1 MQTTF
6 DQTRSPLPARF
17 INHYGAWIG
26 QTGITPGQIRAE
38 DLIAAAERHSEC
50 DDFGEDDF
58 REPLSR
64 LVKSCLRE
72 AQLNL
77 IGRFALRSD
86 LFRTLCNR
94 LLMQRDRKAFP
105 KISRQPI
112 PEPLF
117 IVGLPRSG
125 TTLLHTL
132 LACDPNHRAPLTW
145 EVMEPSPPSSENED
159 ARIRRAEKK
168 LSYLQWLAP
177 TFQCVHAI
185 GAKLPQECVSL
196 MSPTFLSDQFD
207 TMYYVPSYRTW
218 FLNQNL
224 LPAYRYHRRFLQ
236 HLQKRQRARRWILKA
251 PAHMSALPTLLSVY
265 PDARFIQTHRDPL
278 QAIASVSSL
287 IAILRRVFSEYVD
300 PVQIGRDAV
309 RYWSEA
315 LLVFLHERDRLL
327 SGRICDVRYSDIRR
341 DPIAAIR
348 QVYRYFGW
356 SLSLEA
362 ERRMR
367 IALANQPRDQH
378 GFHRYHPGQFGL
390 DKAPEAE
397 LFGDYC
403 KRFGLI
409 PPLEIE
415 ETERAA

>member
-72 AQLNL
+72 ARLNL

-94 LLMQRDRKAFP
+94 RLMQRDRKAFP
-105 KISRQPI
+105 KISRQSI
-112 PEPLF
+112 QEPLF

-132 LACDPNHRAPLTW
+132 FACDPNHRAPLTW
-145 EVMEPSPPSSENED
+145 EVMEPSPPTPENEH
-159 ARIRRAEKK
+159 ARIRRAEKS

-196 MSPTFLSDQFD
+196 MSPSFLSDQFD

-265 PDARFIQTHRDPL
+265 PDARFVQTHRDPL

-300 PVQIGRDAV
+300 PFQIGRDAI

-315 LLVFLHERDRLL
+315 LLVFLNERDRLL
-327 SGRICDVRYSDIRR
+327 RGRICDVRYSDIRR
-341 DPIAAIR
+341 DPIVAIR
-348 QVYRYFGW
+348 RVYRYFGW

-367 IALANQPRDQH
+367 IALANQPREQH
-378 GFHRYHPGQFGL
+378 GFHRYHPAQFGL
-390 DKAPEAE
+390 DRAPEAQ
-397 LFGDYC
+397 LFRDYC

-409 PPLEIE
+409 APLEIE